1 MQSVPKAV
9 ERLVKIIEVGEDR
22 EAALA
27 ARTLL
32 SIAGFS
38 DHKTV
43 DVNVNDAAGVL
54 RGGFGKKMLQDAD
67 VIDVEASDIEEIEG
81 DADAD
86 V

>member
-1 MQSVPKAV
+1 MSVEMTVFTPRASSSRQK
-9 ERLVKIIEVGEDR
+9 
-22 EAALA
+22 
-27 ARTLL
+27 

-43 DVNVNDAAGVL
+43 DVNVNDAAGGL
-54 RGGFGKKMLQDAD
+54 SGGFGKKMLQDAD

-81 DADAD
+81 DEDAD